1 MPAKKFKKVE
11 KVEIKEEVKEEVV
24 EEKVMT
30 TKKDKEEVI
39 YGNEKSK
46 LRCVETLCTASRGWL
61 TKWIRYFVTK
71 EIAKEYAN
79 NLQSI

>member
-1 MPAKKFKKVE
+1 MPAKKFKKAE

-39 YGNEKSK
+39 YGNKKSDD
-46 LRCVETLCTASRGWL
+46 RCVETLCTASRG
-61 TKWIRYFVTK
+61 
-71 EIAKEYAN
+71 
-79 NLQSI
+79 